1 MHRRELNIF
10 ADFHQ
15 FYLQDEPAS
24 GDLSES
30 WTDEA
35 VNRLLATAPGT
46 VGVGTVTNGHV
57 RVLVEILPEAPIGGI
72 DSFDQVNECSIE
84 IAQGPLVV
92 AGCTDYFPDAVR
104 VAIVPGIYR
113 VRVSYVLSGDESYL
127 VQLWPAPHVEPLV
140 LKARAA

>member
-24 GDLSES
+24 GDLSDS

-46 VGVGTVTNGHV
+46 VGVGTETNGHV
-57 RVLVEILPEAPIGGI
+57 QVLVEILSESPVGTL

-84 IAQGPLVV
+84 ITQGPLVI
-92 AGCTDYFPDAVR
+92 AGCTDYFPDAAR
-104 VAIVPGIYR
+104 IAIVPGMYR
-113 VRVSYVLSGDESYL
+113 LRVSYALSGEESYL
-127 VQLWPAPHVEPLV
+127 VQLWQAPHIEPSV

>member
-1 MHRRELNIF
+1 MYRRELNIF

-46 VGVGTVTNGHV
+46 VGVSTETNGHV
-57 RVLVEILPEAPIGGI
+57 RVLVEILSEAPIGGF

-84 IAQGPLVV
+84 IARGPLVV

-113 VRVSYVLSGDESYL
+113 VRVGYVLSGDESYL
-127 VQLWPAPHVEPLV
+127 VQLWQAPHVEPLV